1 MLSMRLTVA
10 MIALALLTA
19 PALGLLADRNVG
31 TSVLL
36 AGLVAF
42 LGVLM
47 VAVLMTDALT
57 RSLVAMT
64 DAVQVLARDK
74 SSEPNHERDRQH
86 DNFVALQPHAQ
97 RIRMVIAAVELASCP
112 KALGGAIATENP
124 AVERRCMLTNA
135 HAVGKYIDIV
145 VPSDRRE

>member
-19 PALGLLADRNVG
+19 PALGLLADRDVG

-36 AGLVAF
+36 AGVAAI

-47 VAVLMTDALT
+47 VAVLLADALT

-74 SSEPNHERDRQH
+74 SAEPNHERDKQH
-86 DNFVALQPHAQ
+86 DSVVALQLYAP
-97 RIRMVIAAVELASCP
+97 RICMVIAAVESASRP
-112 KALGGAIATENP
+112 NALGGAIAIGNP
-124 AVERRCMLTNA
+124 AVERRCKLTNA
-135 HAVGKYIDIV
+135 HAVGKYLDIV
-145 VPSDRRE
+145 IPSDRRE